1 MKNPFSSVKSRYNDI
16 PIHRRI
22 KYNVLW
28 VLAIV
33 ALITVTVV
41 AIIDM
46 NKTNEINTAD
56 PIGTYD
62 TITYIP
68 IVFEDDT
75 DVIIDGTDGTVV
87 TDTGTNIE
95 G

>member
-28 VLAIV
+28 VLAIIGLIV
-33 ALITVTVV
+33 ITVI

-46 NKTNEINTAD
+46 NRTNELNTSD

-62 TITYIP
+62 TISYIP

-75 DVIIDGTDGTVV
+75 EDISVDTVL
-87 TDTGTNIE
+87 TE
-95 G
+95 E

>member
-1 MKNPFSSVKSRYNDI
+1 MKNPFSAVRSRYNDI
-16 PIHRRI
+16 PIHRRV

-28 VLAIV
+28 VLGII
-33 ALITVTVV
+33 ALVVITVI

-46 NKTNEINTAD
+46 NKTNEINTSD

-68 IVFEDDT
+68 VVFDDETDIV
-75 DVIIDGTDGTVV
+75 TDGEISVGNAE
-87 TDTGTNIE
+87 DGE
-95 G
+95 

>member
-16 PIHRRI
+16 PIHRRV

>member
-1 MKNPFSSVKSRYNDI
+1 MSSSVRSRYNDI

-46 NKTNEINTAD
+46 NKTNEINTALLD
-56 PIGTYD
+56 FDQQPLG
-62 TITYIP
+62 
-68 IVFEDDT
+68 F
-75 DVIIDGTDGTVV
+75 
-87 TDTGTNIE
+87 
-95 G
+95 

>member
-1 MKNPFSSVKSRYNDI
+1 MKNPFSSVRSRYNDI

-46 NKTNEINTAD
+46 NKTNEINTTD